1 MKDYNLIIDDMNL
14 HGLFVS
20 NEFTYTEY
28 VDQLHMLQ
36 DYIVKRVYKDKFHP
50 IYRIDDALYQMKQE
64 AIKYEL
70 TDLPEFRNA
79 SWAMKVIEKQISI
92 SASGKR
98 GEDRVSNHL
107 TKYIDRDYVSFKG
120 VYLTDGVDETEV
132 DNLIL
137 TKNGLLLLEVKNIK
151 SNVTITSEGRLVIGN
166 DASYDKRPIVESMKL
181 KRKLLRN
188 SLQKTLTKKGY
199 DADIVMDSYIV
210 FTTPH
215 DTRYHINNYSSEK
228 VCTSKKLPYI
238 INDYV
243 SDTEYSDTE
252 FNQIK
257 ECLSELEVNLKR
269 FKTDVDFQMIKE
281 HIAKFISMIEEQK
294 ELEIEEKQRLAT
306 QAKMQQY
313 VKKRK
318 SLSRFSWFELG
329 ALTLCAVAGAV
340 IAGMDY

>member
-20 NEFTYTEY
+20 NKFTYTEY
-28 VDQLHMLQ
+28 VNQLHMLQ
-36 DYIVKRVYKDKFHP
+36 DYIVKRVYKENFHP

-64 AIKYEL
+64 AIKYKL
-70 TDLPEFRNA
+70 TDFTEFKNA
-79 SWAMKVIEKQISI
+79 CWAMKVIEKQISI

-98 GEDRVSNHL
+98 GEDRVSNHID
-107 TKYIDRDYVSFKG
+107 KYIDREYQSFKG
-120 VYLTDGVDETEV
+120 VYLTDGQDETEI

-137 TKNGLLLLEVKNIK
+137 TRNGLLLLEVKNIK

-181 KRKLLRN
+181 KRKLLRD
-188 SLQKTLTKKGY
+188 SLQKVLTEKGY

-215 DTRYHINNYSSEK
+215 DIRYHINNYSSEK
-228 VCTSKKLPYI
+228 VCTSKRLSYI
-238 INDYV
+238 INDYA
-243 SDTEYSDTE
+243 SNNEYSDEE
-252 FNQIK
+252 FSQIK
-257 ECLSELEVNLKR
+257 ECLSELEVNQKR
-269 FKTDVDFQMIKE
+269 FKTDIDFQMIKE
-281 HIAKFISMIEEQK
+281 YIAKFISIIEEQK

-313 VKKRK
+313 VKKSK
-318 SLSRFSWFELG
+318 SFSKFNWIELG
-329 ALTLCAVAGAV
+329 AITLGAVVGAV